1 MRSCPYLFLI
11 LLLAVSIN
19 ALASP
24 DSFVYQGRIVKPDGT
39 ALEYNNVSFAF
50 AFTNASGNC
59 VLYREQ
65 KDNVDMQGS
74 GGVFDVPIGSGT
86 RLFPTGPS
94 ADIRDAFKNAVALP
108 CEGGGTYTP
117 AETEVRLLKVQ
128 FHDGVGWNAI
138 TPYSTIRS
146 VPFSTFSYSASRLGN
161 NVAGD
166 FVLKSSVATCLV
178 GQYLTFDGTNFAC
191 QNDSG
196 GTGTVSDVNVTSPL
210 TKGGT
215 AAIPTIGI
223 SVGTTAGT
231 VAAGNDVRFGN
242 ALKIQGTA
250 VDATAPTLGQVLRY
264 DGTSSW
270 VPATLAIS
278 DISGL
283 STQLANKINA
293 TMFPTSCTA
302 GQSLVFVTPANK
314 FDCYDIS
321 ITASQISGT
330 IPFAKLASLP
340 TTLLG
345 YGITDAIKNNGGT
358 PGFKSGT
365 NATKGAAGTAG
376 NIYISTDTKEIY
388 RDNGTT
394 WDLIG
399 SATGTGGTI
408 TGVTAGTGLT
418 GGGTSGGVTLNVN
431 VGSGANQIVQL
442 DASSK
447 LPAVDG
453 SALTNLNPAA
463 LSAVVPLTKG
473 GTGQTTALASFNALS
488 PLTTKGDLH
497 TRDSTNNI
505 RLAVG
510 TDGQVL
516 SADSTQTSGLKWIT
530 PNAGTVTSVTA
541 SSPLAVSTGTT
552 TPAISISAGTGTAQ
566 VLRWNA
572 SAWAASYFNFADLK
586 SAAGTQQIPNSCTA
600 TQTLV
605 WQSASDTFACTTI
618 SITGTNFG
626 SQSAGL
632 VFAGPTTGSAV
643 PTFRALASTDLPLTG
658 ATGAFVNGGNSFG
671 TGATIGTN
679 DANNFSLKAGGSST
693 LTITPAGLVGI
704 GITPT
709 FNFHVYKNQN
719 SVTEGRIEN
728 LIAAG
733 NTSAGARFQV
743 VANDVSGMLAA
754 YPSDYSVAAYQDRF
768 IVAANS
774 TASNGLL
781 LTTNTTAPIDM
792 MANGAT
798 TPALRVTSTNQIA
811 IGQTSVTGRLSSTPV
826 NYGDLG
832 FGMTYNSFNW
842 YQPDATGW
850 AGSFA
855 SAGDQGLVAATDSTT
870 GTVFQASSGT
880 YTVGTAR
887 RANQLFTVKG
897 TGFVG
902 IGTSTPGSALH
913 IVNDNKASDAYD
925 DINIHTYSTTTT
937 PGIIMTRG
945 RGTEATPAAPLAND
959 LLGGLNFRG
968 WMTSAA
974 VGSGAAIQAVA
985 EDNWASNDAPT
996 FIRFMTNPA
1005 ATIQERMRITSAG
1018 YVGIGTSVPTSTLD
1032 VNGAITA
1039 NNGSNI
1045 NLKAST
1051 ASLYDSGDLVWYN
1064 SDSTEKARINAGTAA
1079 TGSMYF
1085 SVGTPTSTK
1094 MTILN
1099 DGSVGI
1105 GTVTPTYRLH
1115 VIGTA
1120 GLSTGTAWTNA
1131 SDARLKDIHG
1141 DYEYGLNEVLQL
1153 HTVRY
1158 SYKKDNPLQL
1168 PSDYQKTGF
1177 IAQEVQKV
1185 IPDAV
1190 TKRTDGYLELNVDPI
1205 HWAVVNAVKEL
1216 YHKWFDDS
1224 QIVHKKL
1231 SEQDR
1236 KIASIESENQK
1247 LKEENKQLQKE
1258 HSEIKKWICK
1268 NDPGHTMCH

>member
-1 MRSCPYLFLI
+1 MRFWSSLFLI
-11 LLLAVSIN
+11 VVFLMNIN
-19 ALASP
+19 AHASP

-50 AFTNASGNC
+50 AFTNAAGNC
-59 VLYREQ
+59 VFYREQ

-74 GGVFDVPIGSGT
+74 GGMFDVPIGSGT
-86 RLFPTGPS
+86 RLFPTGPT
-94 ADIRDAFKNAVALP
+94 ADIRDAFKNSVSLP
-108 CEGGGTYTP
+108 CEGGGNYTP
-117 AETEVRLLKVQ
+117 SETEVRLLKVQ

-146 VPFSTFSYSASRLGN
+146 VPFSTFSYSAGRLGN

-166 FVLKSSVATCLV
+166 FVLKSSIATCSV

-196 GTGTVSDVNVTSPL
+196 GTGTVSDVNVSSPL

-215 AAIPTIGI
+215 PAIPTIGI
-223 SVGTTAGT
+223 NVGTTAGT
-231 VAAGNDVRFGN
+231 VAAGNDIRFGN
-242 ALKIQGTA
+242 ATKIQGTA
-250 VDATAPTLGQVLRY
+250 VDATAPTLAQVLRY
-264 DGTSSW
+264 DGSSSW
-270 VPATLAIS
+270 VPSTLAIS

-302 GQSLVFVTPANK
+302 GQSLVFVSPANK

-330 IPFAKLASLP
+330 IPFSKLASLP
-340 TTLLG
+340 TTLSG
-345 YGITDAIKNNGGT
+345 YGITDAVKNNGGT

-418 GGGTSGGVTLNVN
+418 GGGTTGAVTLNVN
-431 VGSGANQIVQL
+431 VGTGASQIVQL
-442 DASSK
+442 DTSSK

-453 SALTNLNPAA
+453 SALTNLNPSA

-488 PLTTKGDLH
+488 PLTAKGDIH

-516 SADSTQTSGLKWIT
+516 SADSAQTSGLKWIT

-541 SSPLAVSTGTT
+541 SSPLAVATGTT
-552 TPAISISAGTGTAQ
+552 TPAISISAGTGSAQ
-566 VLRWNA
+566 VLRWNT

-586 SAAGTQQIPNSCTA
+586 SAAGTQQIPNNCTS

-605 WQSASDTFACTTI
+605 WQSGSDTFACVTI
-618 SITGTNFG
+618 SVTGANFG
-626 SQSAGL
+626 SQSANL
-632 VFAGPTTGSAV
+632 VFAGPTSGSAA
-643 PTFRALASTDLPLTG
+643 PTFRSLASSDLPATG
-658 ATGAFVNGGNSFG
+658 ATGVFLNGGNSFG
-671 TGATIGTN
+671 TGATVGTN
-679 DANNFSLKAGGSST
+679 DANNFSLKAGGSSAA
-693 LTITPAGLVGI
+693 TITPAGLFGI

-709 FNFHVYKNQN
+709 YNFHIQKNQN
-719 SVTEGRIEN
+719 SITEGRIEN
-728 LIAAG
+728 LIASG

-743 VANDVSGMLAA
+743 VGNDVSGMLAA
-754 YPSDYSVAAYQDRF
+754 YPGDYSVAAYQDRF

-781 LTTNTTAPIDM
+781 LTTNTTSPIDLA
-792 MANGAT
+792 ANGAT

-811 IGQTSVTGRLSSTPV
+811 IGQTSVTGRLSTTPT
-826 NYGDLG
+826 NYGDLAV
-832 FGMTYNSFNW
+832 GMTYNSLNW

-855 SAGDQGLVAATDSTT
+855 SAGEQGLVVATDTTT
-870 GTVFQASSGT
+870 GTVFQASSGA
-880 YTVGTAR
+880 YNVGTAR
-887 RANQLFTVKG
+887 RANPLLTVKG

-902 IGTSTPGSALH
+902 INTSTPVSALN
-913 IVNDNKASDAYD
+913 IVADNKSADTYD
-925 DINIHTYSTTTT
+925 DLNIHTYHATYT
-937 PGIIMTRG
+937 PGIILTRG
-945 RGTEATPAAPLAND
+945 RGTEASPTPLLIND
-959 LLGGLNFRG
+959 LLGSYNFRG
-968 WMTSAA
+968 WSTSTT
-974 VGSGAAIQAVA
+974 VGSGASIQAVA
-985 EDNWASNDAPT
+985 EDNWASGDTPT
-996 FIRFMTNPA
+996 NMRFLTNSGA
-1005 ATIQERMRITSAG
+1005 SIAERMRIAANG
-1018 YVGIGTSVPTSTLD
+1018 YVGIGTTTPTSTLD
-1032 VNGAITA
+1032 VNGSIIA
-1039 NNGSNI
+1039 NNGANI
-1045 NLKAST
+1045 AMKAST
-1051 ASLYDSGDLVWYN
+1051 ATVYDSGDIVWFN
-1064 SDSTEKARINAGTAA
+1064 SDNTEKARINAGT
-1079 TGSMYF
+1079 GSAGILYF

-1094 MTILN
+1094 MTIQN
-1099 DGSVGI
+1099 DGNVGI
-1105 GTVTPTYRLH
+1105 GTVTPSYKLH

-1158 SYKKDNPLQL
+1158 SYKKDNPLKL

-1190 TKRTDGYLELNVDPI
+1190 TKRSDGYLELNVDPI
-1205 HWAVVNAVKEL
+1205 HWAVVNAVKDL
-1216 YHKWFDDS
+1216 YHRWFDDS
-1224 QIVHKKL
+1224 QIIHEKI

-1236 KIASIESENQK
+1236 KIASIESENQI
-1247 LKEENKQLQKE
+1247 LKEENKKLQKE
-1258 HSEIKKWICK
+1258 HQDIKYWICK
-1268 NDPGHTMCH
+1268 HDPDHTMCH

>member
-1 MRSCPYLFLI
+1 M
-11 LLLAVSIN
+11 LLLTSIN

-50 AFTNASGNC
+50 TITNAAGNC
-59 VLYREQ
+59 VLYNEQ
-65 KDNVDMQGS
+65 KDNVNMQGS

-94 ADIRDAFKNAVALP
+94 ADIRDAFKNSVSLP
-108 CEGGGTYTP
+108 CEGGGTYMP

-146 VPFSTFSYSASRLGN
+146 VPFSTFSYSSSRLGN

-166 FVLKSSVATCLV
+166 FVLKSSLQPCLT

-196 GTGTVSDVNVTSPL
+196 GTGTVSDINVTSPL

-215 AAIPTIGI
+215 PAIPTIGI
-223 SVGTTAGT
+223 NVGTTAGT
-231 VAAGNDVRFGN
+231 VAAGNDTRFGN

-250 VDATAPTLGQVLRY
+250 VDATAPTLAQVLRY
-264 DGTSSW
+264 DGVSSW

-278 DISGL
+278 DIASL

-330 IPFAKLASLP
+330 IPFSKLASMP
-340 TTLLG
+340 TTLVG
-345 YGITDAIKNNGGT
+345 YGITDAVKNNGGT
-358 PGFKSGT
+358 PGLKSGT
-365 NATKGAAGTAG
+365 NASKGAAGTAG

-388 RDNGTT
+388 RDNGTS

-418 GGGTSGGVTLNVN
+418 GGGTTGAVTLNVN
-431 VGSGANQIVQL
+431 VGTSANQVVQL
-442 DASSK
+442 DSSAK

-453 SALTNLNPAA
+453 SALTNLNPSA

-488 PLTTKGDLH
+488 PLTAKGDIH
-497 TRDSTNNI
+497 TRDATNNI

-552 TPAISISAGTGTAQ
+552 TPAISISSGTGTAQ

-658 ATGAFVNGGNSFG
+658 ATGVFVNGGNSFG
-671 TGATIGTN
+671 TGATVGTN
-679 DANNFSLKAGGSST
+679 DANNFSLKAGGSSA
-693 LTITPAGLVGI
+693 LTVTPAGLVGI
-704 GITPT
+704 GVTPT
-709 FNFHVYKNQN
+709 FNFHVYKSQN
-719 SVTEGRIEN
+719 SITEGRIEN
-728 LIAAG
+728 LIASG

-781 LTTNTTAPIDM
+781 LTTNTTAPIDIA
-792 MANGAT
+792 ANGAT

-811 IGQTSVTGRLSSTPV
+811 IGTTSVTGRLSTTAT
-826 NYGDLG
+826 NYGDLAV
-832 FGMTYNSFNW
+832 GMTYNSLNW
-842 YQPDATGW
+842 YQPDAIGW

-855 SAGDQGLVAATDSTT
+855 SAGEQGLTVATDTTT
-870 GTVFQASSGT
+870 GTVFQASSGA
-880 YTVGTAR
+880 YNVGTAR
-887 RANQLFTVKG
+887 RANPILTVKG
-897 TGFVG
+897 SGYIG
-902 IGTSTPGSALH
+902 INSITPASA
-913 IVNDNKASDAYD
+913 IDVVADNKTDTFD
-925 DINIHTYSTTTT
+925 DINIHTYSATTT
-937 PGIIMTRG
+937 PGFLMTRG
-945 RGTEATPAAPLAND
+945 RGTQTTPSALLNGD
-959 LLGGLNFRG
+959 LIGGMHFRG
-968 WMTSAA
+968 WSSASTIGSAA
-974 VGSGAAIQAVA
+974 SIQSSAEGDWTSSSTPASLRLIVNNGS
-985 EDNWASNDAPT
+985 T
-996 FIRFMTNPA
+996 
-1005 ATIQERMRITSAG
+1005 TIEGMRIMPNG
-1018 YVGIGTSVPTSTLD
+1018 YVGIGTSAPTSTLD
-1032 VNGAITA
+1032 VNGAIIA
-1039 NNGSNI
+1039 NNGSNLI
-1045 NLKAST
+1045 MKASSAT
-1051 ASLYDSGDLVWYN
+1051 TYDSGDLVWFN
-1064 SDSTEKARINAGTAA
+1064 SDNTEKARINAGTSA

-1094 MTILN
+1094 MTILA
-1099 DGSVGI
+1099 DGKVGI
-1105 GTVTPTYRLH
+1105 GTVTPTYNLH
-1115 VIGTA
+1115 VMGNA

-1158 SYKKDNPLQL
+1158 SYKKDNPLKL
-1168 PSDYQKTGF
+1168 PSDFQKTGF
-1177 IAQEVQKV
+1177 IAQEVQKI
-1185 IPDAV
+1185 IPEAV
-1190 TKRTDGYLELNVDPI
+1190 TKREDGYLELNVDPI
-1205 HWAVVNAVKEL
+1205 HWAVVNAIKDL
-1216 YHKWFDDS
+1216 YQKWFNDS
-1224 QIVHKKL
+1224 RVVHERL
-1231 SEQDR
+1231 SDQDR

-1247 LKEENKQLQKE
+1247 LKQEVLQLQKE

-1268 NDPGHTMCH
+1268 TDPDHTLCH